1 MAIYRACLCHIKSSI
16 TFTIFTWRRRRVLA
30 TRAIHLTSQDAPS
43 GPLLPYIIGNHAQY
57 HTLTI
62 FASGSTA
69 T

>member
-1 MAIYRACLCHIKSSI
+1 MFVSYKIVDYIYDFHMAPPTRVGYARDSS
-16 TFTIFTWRRRRVLA
+16 
-30 TRAIHLTSQDAPS
+30 HSQDAPS

>member
-1 MAIYRACLCHIKSSI
+1 MFVSYKIVDYIYDFHMAPP
-16 TFTIFTWRRRRVLA
+16 TRVVA